1 MDEVK
6 VHVADVRNEI
16 PCERSIEREVRIATC
31 NAIDE
36 LIIQTIKRAG
46 HQNDFVEED
55 EFV

>member
-46 HQNDFVEED
+46 HHNDFIEED